1 YMHKNNNNYSI
12 NNDVN
17 KFLNFNDT
25 CFLEDIKKEY
35 CEQNI
40 DAYTLNRDIKEYK
53 RKLKEK
59 SKND

>member
-1 YMHKNNNNYSI
+1 MHKNNNNYII

-17 KFLNFNDT
+17 RFLNFNDT

-40 DAYTLNRDIKEYK
+40 DAYTLNRYIKE
-53 RKLKEK
+53 
-59 SKND
+59 N